1 MSDAI
6 NDPALPQA
14 YFDDAAG
21 VVYLWVRT
29 AAGFPMGAML
39 RKEVLHFRFG
49 ADISGVDAMTTYQH
63 HRTEIEAAVLRRI
76 AAGSIEPVLLRE
88 SDFGAR

>member
-1 MSDAI
+1 MSHVI
-6 NDPALPQA
+6 TDPALPQA
-14 YFDDAAG
+14 YFDDSAG

-29 AAGFPMGAML
+29 DAGFPMGAIL
-39 RKEVLHFRFG
+39 RKEVLHFRFN
-49 ADISGVDAMTTYQH
+49 ADLSGVDALTTYQQ
-63 HRTEIEAAVLRRI
+63 HRPEIEAAVLRRI